1 MTPSPRPSNRKGI
14 GISGTVREVDIQ
26 LFYAYSRPSSDQ
38 KVRRHWNAFGYFTAA
53 GSLKIVAETNI
64 PSETGESGAE
74 GFFARDPSSG
84 AVLLMHSGLL
94 GGGVKGLTQAA
105 FYAWSG
111 KEPKV
116 VYREGR
122 DRIGVI
128 VAEVGS
134 ENMLAQIA
142 AFVGRMAE
150 FKRALAEG
158 LLDEKE
164 FKRKRDGA
172 RDLIEEFVG
181 KKSGRRSSEFFYET
195 YHGLV
200 VKALAK
206 ERGTRLRH
214 GEELDKDVLIDLMVR
229 RGAKIT
235 EVYEVKS
242 KVDRPSLYGAI
253 GQLITHCGDGAREVA
268 RILVLP
274 EGEIMTDIVSALK
287 REHISIRRYRL
298 VGNGE
303 ATSVLLL

>member
-1 MTPSPRPSNRKGI
+1 M
-14 GISGTVREVDIQ
+14 
-26 LFYAYSRPSSDQ
+26 
-38 KVRRHWNAFGYFTAA
+38 
-53 GSLKIVAETNI
+53 
-64 PSETGESGAE
+64 
-74 GFFARDPSSG
+74 
-84 AVLLMHSGLL
+84 
-94 GGGVKGLTQAA
+94 
-105 FYAWSG
+105 
-111 KEPKV
+111 
-116 VYREGR
+116 
-122 DRIGVI
+122 I

-150 FKRALAEG
+150 FKGALAEG
-158 LLDEKE
+158 LLDEQE

-181 KKSGRRSSEFFYET
+181 PKSGRRSSEFFYET

-206 ERGTRLRH
+206 ERGSTLLH

-242 KVDRPSLYGAI
+242 KVDRTSLYGAI
-253 GQLITHCGDGAREVA
+253 GQLVTHCGDGAREVD

-274 EGEIMTDIVSALK
+274 EGEIMTDIVSALR
-287 REHISIRRYRL
+287 REQISVRRYRL